1 MKNKKMS
8 KFLSALLAVVMV
20 IMAMPMSAFAAVASD
35 LPDNMAD
42 SHILRALEYTGYDV
56 QAQKNNSLY
65 RSGGNHYGTGG
76 SNAVCFPFS
85 HRKSSQTQGTVA
97 AKGQPKCNGGF

>member
-42 SHILRALEYTGYDV
+42 SHILRALEYTGYGDGV
-56 QAQKNNSLY
+56 LPF
-65 RSGGNHYGTGG
+65 RYGE
-76 SNAVCFPFS
+76 
-85 HRKSSQTQGTVA
+85 HLQTL
-97 AKGQPKCNGGF
+97 